1 MRPYFASFLFFA
13 SSPFFYLFSIIR
25 LDVPLKAHPLLS
37 TYPHPVKD
45 RLAHIRATEVMKAS
59 NLPCPNTG
67 NNLKFL
73 SKLLREES
81 GSWIGSYCYSPGFP

>member
-45 RLAHIRATEVMKAS
+45 RFTGKPVRVEDNGFEPLT
-59 NLPCPNTG
+59 PCVQG
-67 NNLKFL
+67 RCSSQL
-73 SKLLREES
+73 S
-81 GSWIGSYCYSPGFP
+81 